1 MTYARPAWEFA
12 AEIQLLKLQRLQSR
26 FLRTIGKF
34 PRHIAKRYACG
45 FPNSVRL
52 RLHNKIMQEASRS
65 HPKS

>member
-1 MTYARPAWEFA
+1 MTHACPAWELA
-12 AEIQLLKLQRLQSR
+12 AEIQLLKLQR

-45 FPNSVRL
+45 FPDSVRL

-65 HPKS
+65 NPKS